1 MQADRFT
8 IKSQEALAA
17 AGRLAEERRNPQVT
31 PLHLLAALLVEAPR
45 ATEVAADAPGGVVL
59 PVLGKLGLDVDA
71 LRATVQQGLEQLPVA
86 GSGSSADSV
95 AQPGSE
101 LVSVLRAAERE
112 AGKLSDQYVSTE
124 HLLLALAG
132 EDGVAGRALASVGAT
147 HERLLQAL
155 AAVRGS
161 HRVTDQSPE
170 EKYEALER
178 FGTDLTQAAEQG
190 TLDPV
195 IGRDEEIRRVIQVL
209 SRRTKNNPVLIGE
222 PGVGK
227 TAIVEGLAQ
236 RIVSG
241 DVPESLRDRRVIA
254 LDIGALI
261 AGAKYRGEFED
272 RLKSVL
278 GEVSEAQGSV
288 ILFLD
293 ELHTIVGAG
302 AAEGAVDAAN
312 LLKPMLARGELR
324 CVGATTLDEYR
335 KHIEK
340 DAALERRFQPVMVG
354 EPTVADTIAILRGLK
369 ERYEVHH
376 GVRIQDSA
384 LIAAA
389 TLSDRYIAD
398 RFLPDKAI
406 DLIDE
411 AGSRLRIE
419 IDSLP
424 TEIDEVDRRVMQ
436 LEIELTSLSKETD
449 EASAAR
455 REAIERELAELQ
467 ERSAAM
473 KAQWQSEKQAI
484 QKVREKK
491 ARLEEARTEAE
502 RAEREADLQR
512 AAELRYGEIP
522 EIEKEL
528 AALEGGSEF
537 SPGGEPPRDG
547 EGPDGESRVAAPTSE
562 PVFLKEEVDADDVAE
577 VVARWTGIPVSR
589 LLEGETE
596 KLIHMEDRLHERV
609 VGQDEAIE
617 AVATALRRSRAGLQD
632 PDRPIGSFLFLGP
645 TGVGKTEL
653 ARALAEFMFDSQ
665 DAMIRID
672 MSEYMEKHSVS
683 RLVGAPPGYVGY
695 EEGGQLTEA
704 VRRRPYA
711 VVLLDEIEK
720 AHADV
725 FNTLLQ
731 VMDDGRLTDGQG
743 RTVDFKNTVLI
754 MTSNIAVPA
763 GSSETEIRA
772 ALLEHFKPEFINRLD
787 DIVRFEALTRE
798 QISEIVDLQVA
809 RVIERVGERGIEV
822 MLTQDARTLL
832 GNLGY
837 DPAYGARPLRRV
849 IQKQLTDRLALA
861 LLEGKL
867 RQGDSVV
874 VDAADGELA
883 LIPTAERATTAA

>member
-1 MQADRFT
+1 M
-8 IKSQEALAA
+8 
-17 AGRLAEERRNPQVT
+17 T
-31 PLHLLAALLVEAPR
+31 P
-45 ATEVAADAPGGVVL
+45 DGAPG
-59 PVLGKLGLDVDA
+59 P
-71 LRATVQQGLEQLPVA
+71 TPSQ
-86 GSGSSADSV
+86 
-95 AQPGSE
+95 QPG
-101 LVSVLRAAERE
+101 
-112 AGKLSDQYVSTE
+112 Q
-124 HLLLALAG
+124 G
-132 EDGVAGRALASVGAT
+132 E
-147 HERLLQAL
+147 EE
-155 AAVRGS
+155 
-161 HRVTDQSPE
+161 QSP
-170 EKYEALER
+170 LQR
-178 FGTDLTQAAEQG
+178 FGRDLTEIAEQG
-190 TLDPV
+190 KLDPV

-236 RIVSG
+236 RIVSH
-241 DVPESLRDRRVIA
+241 DIPESLRDRRVIA
-254 LDIGALI
+254 LDMGALI
-261 AGAKYRGEFED
+261 AGAAYRGEFEE
-272 RLKSVL
+272 RLKGVL
-278 GEVSEAQGSV
+278 TEVSEAQGQI

-302 AAEGAVDAAN
+302 AAQGSVDASN

-324 CVGATTLDEYR
+324 CVGATTLDEYT
-335 KHIEK
+335 KYIEK
-340 DAALERRFQPVMVG
+340 DAALERRFQPVTVG

-369 ERYEVHH
+369 GRYEEHH
-376 GVRIQDSA
+376 GVRIQDTA

-389 TLSDRYIAD
+389 TLSHRYIAD

-406 DLIDE
+406 DLVDE
-411 AGSRLRIE
+411 AASRLRIE
-419 IDSLP
+419 IDSVP
-424 TEIDEVDRRVMQ
+424 TEIDEVNRRVMQ
-436 LEIELTSLSKETD
+436 LEIELTSLRKEKD
-449 EASAAR
+449 ASAAER
-455 REAIERELAELQ
+455 RAAIETELVQLR

-473 KAQWQSEKQAI
+473 TAQWEAEKQAL
-484 QKVREKK
+484 QGVSATKE
-491 ARLEEARTEAE
+491 RLEAARIEAE

-522 EIEKEL
+522 ELQRAL
-528 AALEGGSEF
+528 AEHESAERERTA
-537 SPGGEPPRDG
+537 GGEGAGTPQ
-547 EGPDGESRVAAPTSE
+547 
-562 PVFLKEEVDADDVAE
+562 FLKDEVDADDIAE

-596 KLIHMEDRLHERV
+596 KLVHMEARLHERV

-665 DAMIRID
+665 DAIVRID

-704 VRRRPYA
+704 VRRRPYS

-720 AHADV
+720 AHPDV

-754 MTSNIAVPA
+754 MTSNLPVGSGADSGDSGSDGA
-763 GSSETEIRA
+763 GADDGTDVAADAQLRTE
-772 ALLEHFKPEFINRLD
+772 LLQYFKPEFVNRLD
-787 DIVRFEALTRE
+787 DIVRFRSLTRE
-798 QISEIVDLQVA
+798 QIAEIVDLQVA
-809 RVIERVGERGIEV
+809 RVIDRVAERGV
-822 MLTQDARTLL
+822 DVTLTGSARELIADM
-832 GNLGY
+832 GY
-837 DPAYGARPLRRV
+837 DPTYGARPLRRV

-861 LLEGKL
+861 LLEGRL
-867 RQGDSVV
+867 RDGDSVR
-874 VDAADGELA
+874 VDAVDGELV
-883 LIPTAERATTAA
+883 LETAGAGAEV

>member
-1 MQADRFT
+1 MTPPDG
-8 IKSQEALAA
+8 AA
-17 AGRLAEERRNPQVT
+17 PSPQ
-31 PLHLLAALLVEAPR
+31 
-45 ATEVAADAPGGVVL
+45 
-59 PVLGKLGLDVDA
+59 
-71 LRATVQQGLEQLPVA
+71 
-86 GSGSSADSV
+86 SA
-95 AQPGSE
+95 
-101 LVSVLRAAERE
+101 
-112 AGKLSDQYVSTE
+112 
-124 HLLLALAG
+124 
-132 EDGVAGRALASVGAT
+132 
-147 HERLLQAL
+147 
-155 AAVRGS
+155 
-161 HRVTDQSPE
+161 SPE
-170 EKYEALER
+170 EEQSPLQR
-178 FGTDLTQAAEQG
+178 FGRDLTEMAEQG
-190 TLDPV
+190 RLDPV

-227 TAIVEGLAQ
+227 TAIVEGLAR
-236 RIVSG
+236 RIVSH
-241 DVPESLRDRRVIA
+241 DVPESLRERRVIA
-254 LDIGALI
+254 LDMGALV
-261 AGAKYRGEFED
+261 AGAAYRGEFEE
-272 RLKSVL
+272 RLKGVL
-278 GEVSEAQGSV
+278 KEVSDAQGAI

-302 AAEGAVDAAN
+302 AAQGSVDASN

-324 CVGATTLDEYR
+324 AVGATTLDEYR
-335 KHIEK
+335 KYIEK

-354 EPTVADTIAILRGLK
+354 EPSVADTIAILRGLK

-376 GVRIQDSA
+376 KVRIQDSA

-389 TLSDRYIAD
+389 TLSQRYIAD

-411 AGSRLRIE
+411 AASKIRIE

-436 LEIELTSLSKETD
+436 LEIELTSLRKEKDAASKE
-449 EASAAR
+449 R
-455 REAIERELAELQ
+455 RGAIERELAELK
-467 ERSAAM
+467 ERSQTM
-473 KAQWQSEKQAI
+473 KAQWQKEKDAI
-484 QKVREKK
+484 RGVSDLKE
-491 ARLEEARTEAE
+491 RLEQANSEME
-502 RAEREADLQR
+502 RAEREANLQR

-528 AALEGGSEF
+528 AALEGGPAGSRGE
-537 SPGGEPPRDG
+537 GDGGAGEPGADG
-547 EGPDGESRVAAPTSE
+547 AQPADEEA

-596 KLIHMEDRLHERV
+596 KLIHMEERLHERV

-704 VRRRPYA
+704 VRRRPYS

-720 AHADV
+720 AHTDV

-754 MTSNIAVPA
+754 MTSNLPVGGVGS
-763 GSSETEIRA
+763 GSSREAELRTS
-772 ALLEHFKPEFINRLD
+772 LLEHFKPEFINRLD
-787 DIVRFEALTRE
+787 DIVRFESLTRE

-809 RVIERVGERGIEV
+809 RVIERVAERGV
-822 MLTQDARTLL
+822 QVTLSDRARELI
-832 GNLGY
+832 GNMGY
-837 DPAYGARPLRRV
+837 DPTYGARPLKRV

-861 LLEGKL
+861 LLAGEI
-867 RQGDSVV
+867 RSGDSVK
-874 VDAADGELA
+874 VDTVEGELA
-883 LIPTAERATTAA
+883 LEKVAVEAGTVA

>member
-1 MQADRFT
+1 M
-8 IKSQEALAA
+8 
-17 AGRLAEERRNPQVT
+17 
-31 PLHLLAALLVEAPR
+31 APNG
-45 ATEVAADAPGGVVL
+45 TSGSVP
-59 PVLGKLGLDVDA
+59 P
-71 LRATVQQGLEQLPVA
+71 QQGQ
-86 GSGSSADSV
+86 
-95 AQPGSE
+95 SE
-101 LVSVLRAAERE
+101 DE
-112 AGKLSDQYVSTE
+112 
-124 HLLLALAG
+124 
-132 EDGVAGRALASVGAT
+132 
-147 HERLLQAL
+147 
-155 AAVRGS
+155 
-161 HRVTDQSPE
+161 QSP
-170 EKYEALER
+170 LER
-178 FGTDLTQAAEQG
+178 FGRDLTEMAEQG
-190 TLDPV
+190 KLDPV

-254 LDIGALI
+254 LDMGALI
-261 AGAKYRGEFED
+261 AGAAYRGEFEE
-272 RLKSVL
+272 RLKGVL
-278 GEVSEAQGSV
+278 SEVSQAQGTI

-302 AAEGAVDAAN
+302 AAQGSVDASN

-324 CVGATTLDEYR
+324 CVGATTLDEYT
-335 KHIEK
+335 KYIEK
-340 DAALERRFQPVMVG
+340 DAALERRFQPITVG

-369 ERYEVHH
+369 GRYEEHH

-389 TLSDRYIAD
+389 TLSHRYIAD

-406 DLIDE
+406 DLVDE
-411 AGSRLRIE
+411 AASRLRIE
-419 IDSLP
+419 IDSVP
-424 TEIDEVDRRVMQ
+424 TEIDEVNRRVMQ
-436 LEIELTSLSKETD
+436 LEIELTSLRKEKD
-449 EASAAR
+449 ESASAR
-455 REAIERELAELQ
+455 RAAIETELAELR

-473 KAQWQSEKQAI
+473 TAQWEAEKQAL
-484 QKVREKK
+484 QGVSATKERLEA
-491 ARLEEARTEAE
+491 ARLEAE

-522 EIEKEL
+522 ELERAL
-528 AALEGGSEF
+528 AEHESAERERTAGG
-537 SPGGEPPRDG
+537 DG
-547 EGPDGESRVAAPTSE
+547 AGAPQ
-562 PVFLKEEVDADDVAE
+562 FLKDEVASDDIAE
-577 VVARWTGIPVSR
+577 VVARWTGIPVAR

-596 KLIHMEDRLHERV
+596 KLIHMEERLHERV

-665 DAMIRID
+665 DAIVRID

-704 VRRRPYA
+704 VRRRPYS

-720 AHADV
+720 AHPDV

-754 MTSNIAVPA
+754 MTSNLPVGQGAESDDPGSGGASA
-763 GSSETEIRA
+763 GGTGESSAAADAQLRTE
-772 ALLEHFKPEFINRLD
+772 LLQYFKPEFVNRLD
-787 DIVRFEALTRE
+787 DIVRFHSLTRE

-809 RVIERVGERGIEV
+809 RVIDRVAERGV
-822 MLTQDARTLL
+822 QVTLTDAARELIAAM
-832 GNLGY
+832 GY
-837 DPAYGARPLRRV
+837 DPTYGARPLRRV

-861 LLEGKL
+861 LLEGRL
-867 RQGDSVV
+867 RDGDSVR
-874 VDAADGELA
+874 VDAVGGELVLEA
-883 LIPTAERATTAA
+883 RAAAAA

>member
-1 MQADRFT
+1 MSPNGANP
-8 IKSQEALAA
+8 AA
-17 AGRLAEERRNPQVT
+17 AAQAPEEEQSPLQRFGRDLTEMAE
-31 PLHLLAALLVEAPR
+31 
-45 ATEVAADAPGGVVL
+45 
-59 PVLGKLGLDVDA
+59 LGK
-71 LRATVQQGLEQLPVA
+71 
-86 GSGSSADSV
+86 
-95 AQPGSE
+95 
-101 LVSVLRAAERE
+101 
-112 AGKLSDQYVSTE
+112 
-124 HLLLALAG
+124 
-132 EDGVAGRALASVGAT
+132 
-147 HERLLQAL
+147 
-155 AAVRGS
+155 
-161 HRVTDQSPE
+161 
-170 EKYEALER
+170 
-178 FGTDLTQAAEQG
+178 
-190 TLDPV
+190 LDPV

-236 RIVSG
+236 RIVSK

-254 LDIGALI
+254 LDMGALI
-261 AGAKYRGEFED
+261 AGAAYRGEFEE

-278 GEVSEAQGSV
+278 KEVSDAQGAI

-302 AAEGAVDAAN
+302 AAQGSVDASN

-324 CVGATTLDEYR
+324 AVGATTLDEYT
-335 KHIEK
+335 KYIEK
-340 DAALERRFQPVMVG
+340 DAALERRFQPVTVG
-354 EPTVADTIAILRGLK
+354 EPTVQDTIAILRGLK

-376 GVRIQDSA
+376 GVSIQDSA

-389 TLSDRYIAD
+389 TLSNRYIAD

-406 DLIDE
+406 DLVDE
-411 AGSRLRIE
+411 AASKIRIE

-424 TEIDEVDRRVMQ
+424 TEIDEVKRRVMQ
-436 LEIELTSLSKETD
+436 LKIELESLRKEKDAATKERRKTI
-449 EASAAR
+449 EA
-455 REAIERELAELQ
+455 EVAELQ
-467 ERSAAM
+467 AREREM
-473 KAQWQSEKQAI
+473 TEQWEAEKQAI
-484 QKVREKK
+484 AGISETKERLDA
-491 ARLEEARTEAE
+491 ARVEME
-502 RAEREADLQR
+502 RAERDADLQR

-522 EIEKEL
+522 E
-528 AALEGGSEF
+528 LERAVAEY
-537 SPGGEPPRDG
+537 
-547 EGPDGESRVAAPTSE
+547 ESQERERAGDAPI
-562 PVFLKEEVDADDVAE
+562 FLKEEVDADDIAE
-577 VVARWTGIPVSR
+577 IVARWTGIPVSR

-720 AHADV
+720 AHSDV

-754 MTSNIAVPA
+754 MTSNLPVTGDA
-763 GSSETEIRA
+763 GDRGDAHGGASADARLRNE
-772 ALLEHFKPEFINRLD
+772 LLQYFKPEFINRLD
-787 DIVRFEALTRE
+787 DIVRFRSLTRE
-798 QISEIVDLQVA
+798 QISEIVDLQVSLVIA
-809 RVIERVGERGIEV
+809 RVAERGV
-822 MLTQDARTLL
+822 DVTLTDEAKQLL
-832 GNLGY
+832 GDMGY
-837 DPAYGARPLRRV
+837 DPTYGARPLRRV

-861 LLEGKL
+861 LLDGTI
-867 RQGDSVV
+867 RQDDEVHVTARDGALVV
-874 VDAADGELA
+874 EKARPGRSDQE
-883 LIPTAERATTAA
+883 PPERETATA

>member
-1 MQADRFT
+1 M
-8 IKSQEALAA
+8 SPN
-17 AGRLAEERRNPQVT
+17 GT
-31 PLHLLAALLVEAPR
+31 PAQP
-45 ATEVAADAPGGVVL
+45 TEQ
-59 PVLGKLGLDVDA
+59 
-71 LRATVQQGLEQLPVA
+71 QQGE
-86 GSGSSADSV
+86 
-95 AQPGSE
+95 E
-101 LVSVLRAAERE
+101 E
-112 AGKLSDQYVSTE
+112 
-124 HLLLALAG
+124 
-132 EDGVAGRALASVGAT
+132 
-147 HERLLQAL
+147 
-155 AAVRGS
+155 
-161 HRVTDQSPE
+161 QSPL
-170 EKYEALER
+170 KR
-178 FGTDLTQAAEQG
+178 FGRDLTELAEQG
-190 TLDPV
+190 NLDPV

-241 DVPESLRDRRVIA
+241 DVPDSLRDRRVIA
-254 LDIGALI
+254 LDMGALI
-261 AGAKYRGEFED
+261 AGAMYRGEFED
-272 RLKSVL
+272 RLKGVL
-278 GEVSEAQGSV
+278 KEVSEAKGAV

-302 AAEGAVDAAN
+302 AAPGAVDAAN

-335 KHIEK
+335 KYIEK

-354 EPTVADTIAILRGLK
+354 EPSVEDTIAILRGLK

-389 TLSDRYIAD
+389 TLSHRYIAD

-411 AGSRLRIE
+411 AASKLRIE

-424 TEIDEVDRRVMQ
+424 QEIDELDRRVMQ
-436 LEIELTSLSKETD
+436 LEIELTSLRKEKD
-449 EASAAR
+449 EASAQR
-455 REAIERELAELQ
+455 RAAIEAEL
-467 ERSAAM
+467 EDLKARSAEM
-473 KAQWQSEKQAI
+473 KAQWQKEKQAI
-484 QKVREKK
+484 QGVRELKV
-491 ARLEEARTEAE
+491 RLEEARGEAE
-502 RAEREADLQR
+502 KAERNADLQR

-522 EIEKEL
+522 QLEKEL
-528 AALEGGSEF
+528 AAQEGGSAG
-537 SPGGEPPRDG
+537 SVDG
-547 EGPDGESRVAAPTSE
+547 EDDAADPSDGAAPE
-562 PVFLKEEVDADDVAE
+562 KPVFLKEEVDADDVAE

-589 LLEGETE
+589 LLEGEVE
-596 KLIHMEDRLHERV
+596 KLIHMEERLHERI

-617 AVATALRRSRAGLQD
+617 AVAAALRRSRAGLQD
-632 PDRPIGSFLFLGP
+632 PNRPIGTFLFLGP

-665 DAMIRID
+665 DAMVRID
-672 MSEYMEKHSVS
+672 MSEYMEKHTVS
-683 RLVGAPPGYVGY
+683 RLLGAPPGYVGY

-704 VRRRPYA
+704 VRRRPYS

-720 AHADV
+720 AHSDV

-754 MTSNIAVPA
+754 MTSNFPV
-763 GSSETEIRA
+763 SESADDSQLRSE
-772 ALLEHFKPEFINRLD
+772 LLAHFKPEFINRLD
-787 DIVRFEALTRE
+787 DIVRFHALTRE
-798 QISEIVDLQVA
+798 QISQIVDLQVSH
-809 RVIERVGERGIEV
+809 VIERVAERGVEV
-822 MLTQDARTLL
+822 TLTDDARTLI

-849 IQKQLTDRLALA
+849 IQKQLIDRLALA
-861 LLEGKL
+861 LL
-867 RQGDSVV
+867 QGDLRAGDKVTV
-874 VDAADGELA
+874 EAEGGELV
-883 LIPTAERATTAA
+883 LKVAERETAGAA